1 MKQLFVTHTDQ
12 PKKKPQYHELFKLEE
27 KKDQSPISISPSNV
41 SSEIQNNLTLVSSAS
56 STTTNSSNIESRKIS
71 CNFYQNNETM
81 QICFNP
87 NINFNTINTNFNN
100 NNVQKN
106 FLGKKTKNKVHFDI
120 IKKEEK
126 KPIFF
131 SNNPISNINNIHINN
146 NENNSTNSS
155 CIKFCLNNQ
164 NILNS
169 PNSNST
175 EGTLINNKEI
185 EKSDSSSTIEL
196 NMNNKP
202 DNNINN
208 NINNN
213 NPSVISSFNLFNNK
227 TTKETFN
234 TTLPAKK

>member
-1 MKQLFVTHTDQ
+1 MKQLFVTHT
-12 PKKKPQYHELFKLEE
+12 E
-27 KKDQSPISISPSNV
+27 
-41 SSEIQNNLTLVSSAS
+41 QNNLTLVSSAS

-100 NNVQKN
+100 INEQKN

-185 EKSDSSSTIEL
+185 EKSE
-196 NMNNKP
+196 K
-202 DNNINN
+202 
-208 NINNN
+208 
-213 NPSVISSFNLFNNK
+213 
-227 TTKETFN
+227 
-234 TTLPAKK
+234 